1 MRNLIAAVALLML
14 VGTAG
19 FTAPLDNGDLGE
31 LGTPAAT
38 YTNVWG
44 APTFARGYVYDY
56 SNYEWVGGTGET
68 ANFDVKC
75 DVEMWLNMGINANNI
90 YFHKANATTSM
101 EATVSG
107 WLQSNNGQYLFVAV
121 PACEASHEESE
132 ADILSNLYFVKDGWA
147 RNNTPTSGVSAPIP
161 VKWWLRDDQ
170 AGAGWTDF
178 REGAFSNGGN
188 NGQLHGMTWLLAN
201 GAAGMI
207 KYEIKVAISPDA
219 YQADGEYRM
228 DPVLACAPEL

>member
-1 MRNLIAAVALLML
+1 MRNLIVAVALLML

-19 FTAPLDNGDLGE
+19 FTAPLDNGEDGE
-31 LGTPAAT
+31 LNTPAVT
-38 YTNVWG
+38 YTNVYG

-56 SNYEWVGGTGET
+56 STFGWVGGSGDT

-75 DVEMWLNMGINANNI
+75 DVEMWLNMGVNANNI
-90 YFHKANATTSM
+90 YFHKANESTSM

-121 PACEASHEESE
+121 PPCTLADGQTEAQL
-132 ADILSNLYFVKDGWA
+132 LSNLYFVKDGLNRETA
-147 RNNTPTSGVSAPIP
+147 TSGVAAPIP

-170 AGAGWTDF
+170 AGVGGWTQF
-178 REGAFSNGGN
+178 REGAFSDGGN
-188 NGQLHGMTWLLAN
+188 NGQLHGMQWLLAN
-201 GAAGMI
+201 GAAGLI